1 MKDFVKEKLEDFLEE
16 MSDDDVI
23 AMWNNYCDN
32 NRYEDDRIWY
42 VSDFDDLMSGK
53 LPSEVVEELSSSFS
67 LNDEYMVFTMYGIS
81 SFSYVNDDVCPIYI
95 SDLADYILEND
106 DELENDDVRDFLDE
120 YAEEEEEDEE
130 E

>member
-42 VSDFDDLMSGK
+42 VSDFDDLMQGK
-53 LPSEVVEELSSSFS
+53 LPSEVVEELSSNFS
-67 LNDEYMVFTMYGIS
+67 LNDEYMVFTIYGIA
-81 SFSYVNDDVCPIYI
+81 SFSYVSDDVCPIYI